1 MARKPRSAGVRGP
14 NSALTEFLRVEGI
27 TDAFRER
34 RQREVESSSNT
45 QTPVPEEGLLASAN
59 ASPATIA
66 PPVLVEDD
74 EEEQIRAA
82 GRKKR
87 RIARSR
93 SMGGDPGSDGS
104 DGESDSDF
112 KASNDDLDD
121 NDLDGLKN
129 FGEEDVCVECGN
141 PFTLTVYSRYLE
153 DLKGYLCDDCNEILK
168 KKERSIKRNQVNA
181 RKRRKK
187 LAQALLDKK
196 TVRLPSLQDVCIKT
210 ITQNIQDVEA
220 LGDIGQLNINKIS
233 RILSKN
239 RSLNDSTVSL
249 FLNPDVK
256 ALEFWDCSNVSSY
269 SFNQIAAFCSNL
281 ESLTIFM
288 CGQFHNDN
296 LVYYKD
302 KLPHLTKLSFNGPFL
317 ISNQL
322 WQDFFDQAQ
331 CNLQEFEVRN
341 THRFGN
347 QALISLLE
355 NRGSSLTS
363 LKLSRLDGLDSA
375 SVYELIPQYLTPGQ
389 VTSLEISY
397 PYKDELVSDDLLI
410 HILAITGESLRYL
423 NVDGCTQLTDLF
435 LIEGIAKFCPCL
447 EVLSMKNLE
456 LLTNDGF
463 VEAFKE
469 FSIINTGGLVTVDL
483 TKCIGLGNQA
493 VYSLLKH
500 SGETLVEASLNSLDK
515 VTKSFLLQVLTDD
528 TAQWKKDLQKS
539 IEDGVNDG
547 LEEDDEK
554 EEFYSKV
561 SLPLL
566 TKLDIGFVRSFDDE
580 VTETFSTKCPKLTY
594 LEVYGDNR
602 CTSKAKARSDLLIIG
617 RQGDAI

>member
-1 MARKPRSAGVRGP
+1 MPPRKQRSGVRGP

-34 RQREVESSSNT
+34 RQREEESPS
-45 QTPVPEEGLLASAN
+45 QTPAAEIVPLSSENE
-59 ASPATIA
+59 SPAA
-66 PPVLVEDD
+66 PARPRRVVDD
-74 EEEQIRAA
+74 EEEEIRAA

-93 SMGGDPGSDGS
+93 SSNGHPGDDGS
-104 DGESDSDF
+104 DSESDSDF
-112 KASNDDLDD
+112 KASDADDDELDE
-121 NDLDGLKN
+121 GYKK

-141 PFTLTVYSRYLE
+141 PFTLTVYSRYLD
-153 DLKGYLCDDCNEILK
+153 DLKGYLCEDCNEILK
-168 KKERSIKRNQVNA
+168 KKERNA
-181 RKRRKK
+181 RKNQMNARKKRKK

-196 TVRLPSLQDVCIKT
+196 TVSLPSLQDVCIKT
-210 ITQNIQDVEA
+210 ITQNIGDVEA
-220 LGDIGQLNINKIS
+220 LGEIGQTNINKIL

-249 FLNPDVK
+249 FLNPDVR
-256 ALEFWDCSNVSSY
+256 ALEFWDCSKVSSD
-269 SFNQIAAFCSNL
+269 SFNQIAAYCSNL

-302 KLPHLTKLSFNGPFL
+302 KLPRLTKLSLNGPFL

-322 WQDFFDQAQ
+322 WQDFFEQAQ
-331 CNLQEFEVRN
+331 CDLQEFEVRN

-355 NRGSSLTS
+355 SKGAGLTS

-375 SVYELIPQYLTPGQ
+375 SVYELIPQYISPSRLTA
-389 VTSLEISY
+389 LEISY
-397 PYKDELVSDDLLI
+397 PFKEDLVTDDLMI
-410 HILAITGESLRYL
+410 HILAMTGETLQYL
-423 NVDGCTQLTDLF
+423 NVDGCTTLTDAF
-435 LIEGIAKFCPCL
+435 LTDGVAQFCPRL
-447 EVLSMKNLE
+447 EVLSMRNLD
-456 LLTNDGF
+456 LITDDGF
-463 VEAFKE
+463 ATAFND
-469 FSIINTGGLVTVDL
+469 FSVINTGGLVTVDL
-483 TKCIGLGNQA
+483 TKCIGLGDKA
-493 VYSLLKH
+493 MYALLKH
-500 SGETLVEASLNSLDK
+500 SGETLVEASVNSLDK
-515 VTKSFLLQVLTDD
+515 LSKSFLMQVLTED
-528 TAQWKKDLQKS
+528 TAKWKKDLRQS
-539 IEDGVNDG
+539 IEDGINDSA
-547 LEEDDEK
+547 ESEADK
-554 EEFYSKV
+554 QHFYSKV

-580 VTETFSTKCPKLTY
+580 VTEIFSEKCSKLAY

-602 CTSKAKARSDLLIIG
+602 CTSKAKVRSDLLVIG

>member
-1 MARKPRSAGVRGP
+1 MPPRKQRSGVRGP

-34 RQREVESSSNT
+34 RQREEETTSQTSTPQIAPLSSES
-45 QTPVPEEGLLASAN
+45 
-59 ASPATIA
+59 ASPADITR
-66 PPVLVEDD
+66 VSSVVDD
-74 EEEQIRAA
+74 EEEEIRAA

-93 SMGGDPGSDGS
+93 ASNGQPGDDGS
-104 DGESDSDF
+104 DSGSDSDF
-112 KASNDDLDD
+112 KGSDADGDDELDD
-121 NDLDGLKN
+121 GYKK
-129 FGEEDVCVECGN
+129 FGEEDVCVECSN
-141 PFTLTVYSRYLE
+141 PFTLSVYSRFLD
-153 DLKGYLCDDCNEILK
+153 DLKGYLCEDCNEVLK
-168 KKERSIKRNQVNA
+168 KKERNA
-181 RKRRKK
+181 RKNQLNARKKRKK

-210 ITQNIQDVEA
+210 ITQNIGDVEA
-220 LGDIGQLNINKIS
+220 LGEIGQTNINKIL

-249 FLNPDVK
+249 FLSPEVRL
-256 ALEFWDCSNVSSY
+256 LEFWDCSNVSSD
-269 SFNQIAAFCSNL
+269 SFNQIAAYCSNL

-296 LVYYKD
+296 LIYYKD

-322 WQDFFDQAQ
+322 WQEFFDQAQ
-331 CNLQEFEVRN
+331 CHLQEFEVRN

-355 NRGSSLTS
+355 NRGKGLTS

-375 SVYELIPQYLTPGQ
+375 SVYELIPQYITPLLLT
-389 VTSLEISY
+389 TLEISY
-397 PYKDELVSDDLLI
+397 PFKEDLITDDLMI

-423 NVDGCTQLTDLF
+423 NVDGCTSLTDAF
-435 LIEGIAKFCPCL
+435 LTEGVAQFCPCL
-447 EVLSMKNLE
+447 EVLSMRNLD
-456 LLTNDGF
+456 LITDDGF
-463 VEAFKE
+463 AAAFKE
-469 FSIINTGGLVTVDL
+469 FSVINTGGLVTVDL
-483 TKCIGLGNQA
+483 TKCIGLGEKA
-493 VYSLLKH
+493 VHALLSH
-500 SGETLVEASLNSLDK
+500 SGETLVEASVNSLDK
-515 VTKSFLLQVLTDD
+515 LSKSFLLQILTDD
-528 TAQWKKDLQKS
+528 TIKWKKDLYQS
-539 IEDGVNDG
+539 IEDGINDSV
-547 LEEDDEK
+547 ETEAEK
-554 EEFYSKV
+554 VHFYSKV

-580 VTETFSTKCPKLTY
+580 VTEIFSEKCPKLAY

-602 CTSKAKARSDLLIIG
+602 CTSKAKVRSDLLVIG